1 MKKGK
6 GLKGI
11 IAWGVTTFLVGAL
24 LITAN
29 VLLTGQFH
37 DIIATVLGDRGKMEI
52 VGENGNI
59 FELDAGITDKASA
72 KENGNKV
79 NIKICEEGI
88 TLLKNKNNNAL
99 PLAKGAKLSVF
110 GKNSSDVAIGGS
122 GSGSADTEG
131 LIDFFTA
138 LKNAGFDYNP
148 TLKSFYDDNSK
159 SGAGRDPANSDLDSG
174 KEIELK
180 ESFVGETEL
189 SAYSDNIWNSCENYK
204 DAALVVI
211 TRIGGE
217 GADLPRTSTDHVLK
231 LRPAEKDLINKV
243 KTMGFGKVVIILN
256 TAAAMEL
263 GDIQKDD
270 TIDAILW
277 VGYEGTSG
285 MTAIGEVLKGETNEG
300 VKFSPSGKTV
310 DIYPADFT
318 KDPTWNNFGAG
329 VGGVSAG
336 STSVGGDAYFI
347 AKGSAAVLDQ
357 KVYFADYEEGIYYG
371 YRYYETAAK
380 EGYINYDEAV
390 VYPFGFGLSYTNF
403 SWELKNKASIPTTLA
418 KDTKMTFEI
427 EVTNTGSYP
436 GRDVVELY
444 VTPHYNAGELD
455 KSAKVLVGF
464 DKTELLQ
471 PGQKETIKISVDS
484 PYNYASYDYKG
495 ITGQKGYVVE
505 AGSYVFTLG
514 TDSHHAKEMSD
525 ATITANVAANIRYEN
540 DPLTGK
546 EVKNVF
552 SDNEDST
559 QNTDYQLASIMH
571 RNDFE
576 HTWPQT
582 RTADERKVNGQV
594 NGHAIT
600 SDWIA
605 KMKSGDSVTN
615 NPLVNATDTPMP
627 ITNDDQGIM
636 IYDLIG
642 LDPYDNVT
650 ILPEDHYCAGFTP
663 AEAWDMFMDQLTVK
677 EMSDLIN
684 KGAFK
689 TSAIQ
694 RYGIPPTDN
703 TDGPVGWVNFMDRA
717 TFSGTCSYCCEVV
730 VASTWNIDRVYDMG
744 RAVGNEGLVGSNN
757 TGRPYTGWYAPGL
770 NIHRSPF
777 GGRNFEYYSEDPLL
791 SGVYAA
797 CISKGTW
804 SKGCYT
810 QLKHFAVNE
819 TETHRSINGLVT
831 WIDEQNLRENYLKGF
846 EIAVKGGVGDTM
858 SHEYFGEE
866 KAVKPL
872 SLMTSFNRIG
882 EVWAGGD
889 YRLNTTVLREEWGFK
904 GYVICDFNTCSHM
917 NCKDMFYSGND
928 LNLESAG
935 LRVWKIDEGNANDV
949 TIARKCAKNIIYVIS
964 QSNAVRGDFILHMPT
979 WQILMY
985 VGTGVI
991 AAGLVAWGVL
1001 VFIKYFKRKKELK
1014 AAPAE

>member
-6 GLKGI
+6 GLGGI
-11 IAWGVTTFLVGAL
+11 IAWGVTTVLVGAL

-52 VGENGNI
+52 VGDNGNI

-88 TLLKNKNNNAL
+88 TLLKNKNNNSL
-99 PLAKGAKLSVF
+99 PLAKGAKLSIF

-122 GSGSADTEG
+122 GSGSADKEG
-131 LIDFFTA
+131 LVDFFSA
-138 LKNAGFDYNP
+138 LTNAGFEYNP
-148 TLKSFYDDNSK
+148 TLKSFYDSK
-159 SGAGRDPANSDLDSG
+159 ESGDGRDPANSDLDSG

-180 ESFVGETEL
+180 ESYVGETEL
-189 SAYSDNIWNSCENYK
+189 DKYSQDIWDSCSNYK
-204 DAALVVI
+204 DAALIVI

-217 GADLPRTSTDHVLK
+217 GADLPRTATDHVLK

-243 KTMGFGKVVIILN
+243 KTMGFGKVVVLLN

-270 TIDAILW
+270 AIDAILW
-277 VGYEGTSG
+277 VGYEGTAG
-285 MTAIGEVLKGETNEG
+285 MTAIGEVLKGETNDG

-329 VGGVSAG
+329 VGGVTAG
-336 STSVGGDAYFI
+336 TTSVGGDAYFI

-371 YRYYETAAK
+371 YRYYETAHA
-380 EGYINYDEAV
+380 EGHINYDEAV

-403 SWELKNKASIPTTLA
+403 SWTLKNKSSIPTSLE

-427 EVTNTGSYP
+427 EVENTGSYP
-436 GRDVVELY
+436 GRDTVELY
-444 VTPHYNAGELD
+444 VTPHYNVGGLD
-455 KSAKVLVGF
+455 KAAKVLVGF
-464 DKTELLQ
+464 DKTELLK
-471 PGQKETIKISVDS
+471 PGEKETLKISVDS
-484 PYNYASYDYKG
+484 PYSYASYDYKG

-505 AGSYVFTLG
+505 AGDYVFTIG
-514 TDSHHAKEMSD
+514 TDSHHAKDMSD
-525 ATITANVAANIRYEN
+525 ATFTANIASNIRYDK
-540 DPLTGK
+540 DPITGK
-546 EVKNVF
+546 EIKNLYT
-552 SDNEDST
+552 DNADPTQDS
-559 QNTDYQLASIMH
+559 DYQLASVMH
-571 RNDFE
+571 RNDFTG
-576 HTWPQT
+576 TWPQT
-582 RTADERKVNGQV
+582 RTSDEKKVNGEV
-594 NGHAIT
+594 NGHSIT
-600 SDWIA
+600 SDWIS
-605 KMKSGDSVTN
+605 KMKSGESVTN
-615 NPLVNATDTPMP
+615 NPLVNATNTQMP
-627 ITNDDQGIM
+627 ITGDDLGIV
-636 IYDLIG
+636 ITDLIG
-642 LDPYDNVT
+642 LDPYDDVT
-650 ILPEDHYCAGFTP
+650 ILPDDHYCAGFTP
-663 AEAWDMFMDQLTVK
+663 KEVWDMFMDQLTVQ

-689 TSAIQ
+689 TAALQ
-694 RYGIPPTDN
+694 RLGVPPTDN
-703 TDGPVGWVNFMDRA
+703 TDGPVGWVNFMDRS
-717 TFSGTCSYCCEVV
+717 TFNGTCSYCCEVV

-744 RAVGNEGLVGSNN
+744 RAIGNEGLVGSDN

-797 CISKGTW
+797 SISKGTW

-810 QLKHFAVNE
+810 QMKHFAVNE

-846 EIAVKGGVGDTM
+846 EIAVKGGVGDTN
-858 SHEYFGEE
+858 SHEYFGDE
-866 KAVKPL
+866 KAVKPV
-872 SLMTSFNRIG
+872 SIMTSFNRIG

-889 YRLNTTVLREEWGFK
+889 YRLNTTILREEWGFK
-904 GYVICDFNTCSHM
+904 GYLICDFNTCSHM

-935 LRVWKIDEGNANDV
+935 LRVWEIDKNNANDV
-949 TIARKCAKNIIYVIS
+949 TIARQCSKNILYVVS
-964 QSNAVRGDFILHMPT
+964 MSNAIRGDFILHMPT
-979 WQILMY
+979 WQVLLY
-985 VGTGVI
+985 VGTGVVS
-991 AAGLVAWGVL
+991 AGLLAWGVV
-1001 VFIKYFKRKKELK
+1001 VFIRYFKRRKV
-1014 AAPAE
+1014 AE